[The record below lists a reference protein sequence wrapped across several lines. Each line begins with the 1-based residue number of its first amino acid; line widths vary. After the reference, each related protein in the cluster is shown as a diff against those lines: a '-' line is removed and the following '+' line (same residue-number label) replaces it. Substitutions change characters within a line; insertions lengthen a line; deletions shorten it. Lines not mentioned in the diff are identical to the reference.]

1 MCSNVKEAVTSSL
14 QVRDNAGTRWHFC
27 LFGWH
32 SSPSLDAH
40 HNLRLLVM
48 AFNLVVCDSNP
59 DITEMIG
66 GKEKLSKLDVGDSR
80 GDGGQLES
88 VLVTPP
94 WETARA
100 SCFSFCC
107 YP

>member
-14 QVRDNAGTRWHFC
+14 QVRDNAGTRWHFY

-94 WETARA
+94 WETTRA
-100 SCFSFCC
+100 NCFSFCF